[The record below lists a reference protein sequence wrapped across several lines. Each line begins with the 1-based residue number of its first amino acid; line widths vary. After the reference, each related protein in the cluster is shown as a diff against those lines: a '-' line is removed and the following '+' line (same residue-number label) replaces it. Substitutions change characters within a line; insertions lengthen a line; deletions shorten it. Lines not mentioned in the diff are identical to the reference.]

1 MIEKDTEDEILIQ
14 NILNGNRQAEEQFF
28 KKYQKIVKEF
38 IRTKL
43 PPLKNVD
50 DLEDCVQMILI
61 KVFENIK
68 LYNPEK
74 SSVKTWVLV
83 IAKHFM
89 IDTYRKDLNSFT
101 STFNN
106 CGISISNNGAQNL
119 IFNGESTVWATG
131 SASQTSAINGTLSV
145 SNNASFSASNNVE
158 FENCDVI
165 NYISSQISPTDYG
178 LLNMKYVQG
187 YSHCEIGKEFNL
199 TSSTVSN
206 RINYIKTKLKKQ
218 NADILEQD

>member
-1 MIEKDTEDEILIQ
+1 M
-14 NILNGNRQAEEQFF
+14 NGNRQAEEQFF
-28 KKYQKIVKEF
+28 KKYQKIVKDF
-38 IRTKL
+38 IRNKL
-43 PPLKNVD
+43 PPLKNAD

-61 KVFENIK
+61 KIFESLK

-89 IDTYRKDLNSFT
+89 IDTYRKDLTSFT

-106 CGISISNNGAQNL
+106 CGISINNNGTQNL
-119 IFNGESTVWATG
+119 TFNGELTAWATG
-131 SASQTSAINGTLSV
+131 GNTTLTSNAVNGTLSV
-145 SNNASFSASNNVE
+145 SNNASFTVSNTVE
-158 FENCDVI
+158 FENCDAI

-206 RINYIKTKLKKQ
+206 RINYIKSKLKKQ
-218 NADILEQD
+218 NADILE

>member
-1 MIEKDTEDEILIQ
+1 MILIQ

-28 KKYQKIVKEF
+28 KKYQKIVKDF
-38 IRTKL
+38 IRSKL
-43 PPLKNVD
+43 PPIKNAD
-50 DLEDCVQMILI
+50 DLEDCIQMILI
-61 KVFENIK
+61 KVFENLK
-68 LYNPEK
+68 TYDPEK

-89 IDTYRKDLNSFT
+89 VDTYRKDSVSFT

-119 IFNGESTVWATG
+119 TFNGESTAWATG
-131 SASQTSAINGTLSV
+131 GNIINTANGVNGTLSV
-145 SNNASFSASNNVE
+145 SNNASFSVSNAVE
-158 FENCDVI
+158 FENCDAI

-218 NADILEQD
+218 NADILDQD